1 MESLFFSPDV
11 FGYLTGVIN
20 TNGVD
25 QVASGLSAADV
36 LPKDG
41 SEWVELFVR
50 EMMSATDMDDARS
63 RASRVL
69 ESVEKWILAQAT
81 TEALQSFHKVFIV
94 VSASCKIDVFLF
106 FGYRLDMEQENT
118 ILKNQLEVLL
128 KENTILKH
136 AVAIQHGRQ
145 KDYNEKSQELQHL
158 RHLVS
163 QYQEQL
169 KTLEVFTSFVCLR
182 FITPLTM
189 L

>member
-1 MESLFFSPDV
+1 
-11 FGYLTGVIN
+11 
-20 TNGVD
+20 
-25 QVASGLSAADV
+25 
-36 LPKDG
+36 
-41 SEWVELFVR
+41 
-50 EMMSATDMDDARS
+50 
-63 RASRVL
+63 
-69 ESVEKWILAQAT
+69 
-81 TEALQSFHKVFIV
+81 
-94 VSASCKIDVFLF
+94 
-106 FGYRLDMEQENT
+106 MEQENT
-118 ILKNQLEVLL
+118 NLKNQLEVLL

-169 KTLEVFTSFVCLR
+169 KTLEVFRSFVYLR